1 MDQDLTAQNSNTSTG
16 QGVRWNQVG
25 VEGNQLPPS
34 QVEQPPSEETAE
46 TLARRL
52 LCSKV
57 DRLVRSEYWPLIQ
70 GLIVESMNLETKNL
84 VYASGQENLYRGQ
97 GKVTALQE
105 LNNLI
110 ISLSNE
116 GKELRENEN
125 VEDGGVLK

>member
-1 MDQDLTAQNSNTSTG
+1 
-16 QGVRWNQVG
+16 
-25 VEGNQLPPS
+25 
-34 QVEQPPSEETAE
+34 
-46 TLARRL
+46 
-52 LCSKV
+52 
-57 DRLVRSEYWPLIQ
+57 
-70 GLIVESMNLETKNL
+70 MNLETKNL